1 MKNIIFDIDRTLV
14 DSYYSEMVT
23 LRQAIKDVTN
33 IDVSDEHMKKLPTM
47 VTADFF
53 ELIGINIESDIYHL
67 INKRWGELLEKNP
80 TRCFSGVKEL
90 IRELYENKFFLGII
104 TSRNLEE
111 FHELDEEFKDI
122 IDCFSIIITSDMVSN
137 PKPYSD
143 SINLFQRK
151 HNIELSETVYIGDGE
166 TDLEFSNNSGINFI
180 QAAWDNDKINGCLY
194 ADSIDTL
201 KNILLNNLKFENVEG
216 FGNKK

>member
-23 LRQAIKDVTN
+23 LKQAIKDVTN

-47 VTADFF
+47 VTKDFF
-53 ELIGINIESDIYHL
+53 ELIGINVESDVYHL
-67 INKRWGELLEKNP
+67 INKRWGKILEENP
-80 TRCFSGVKEL
+80 TKCFPGVKEL
-90 IRELYENKFFLGII
+90 IKKLYEHNFFLGII
-104 TSRNLEE
+104 TSRDLEE

-137 PKPYSD
+137 PKPFSD
-143 SINLFQRK
+143 SIFLLQKK
-151 HNIELSETVYIGDGE
+151 HNIKLSETVYIGDGK

-180 QAAWDNDKINGCLY
+180 QAAWDTDKLDGCMY
-194 ADSIDTL
+194 AESIDTL
-201 KNILLNNLKFENVEG
+201 KNILLNNLKIENV
-216 FGNKK
+216 